1 METTESRL
9 KLLYQL
15 FKPGLAFSIVVTVV
29 PALLLDERIPSLSL
43 IFYTLLG
50 TGLSAMASF
59 AYNQLLEQHTDAKM
73 KRTAKRVLPAGKL
86 DPILVHIVGS
96 SLLGAGILIL
106 YIKSGWLAASLA
118 LFSFLFY
125 VFIYTLLLKPH
136 TDLSTVLGGICGAIG
151 PLIGEAALRGT
162 VTIEGI
168 LLFLLVFL
176 WQPPH
181 FWALSIFRL
190 EDYRAAGFPLL
201 PIKKGI
207 PVTVRQM
214 ILYQALLILA
224 MLAVWFPAAIGSYF
238 YLLLSIPFGLYI
250 LFRMVRLKKNTTP
263 TEARSIFFLT
273 IFHNILWHGSL
284 TAELLLRNW

>member
-106 YIKSGWLAASLA
+106 HIKSGWLAASLA

-224 MLAVWFPAAIGSYF
+224 MLAVWFPAGIGSYF

>member
-29 PALLLDERIPSLSL
+29 PALLLGERIPSLSL

-106 YIKSGWLAASLA
+106 HIKSGWLAASLA

-224 MLAVWFPAAIGSYF
+224 MLAVWFPAGIGSYF

>member
-29 PALLLDERIPSLSL
+29 PALLLGDHLPSLSL

-73 KRTAKRVLPAGKL
+73 KRTARRVLPSGKL
-86 DPILVHIVGS
+86 DPILVHVAGS

-106 YIKSGWLAASLA
+106 YFQAGWLAAALA
-118 LFSFLFY
+118 MFSFLFY
-125 VFIYTLLLKPH
+125 VFVYTLWLKPH
-136 TDLSTVLGGICGAIG
+136 TEHSTVLGGICGAIG

-162 VTIEGI
+162 ITVDGL

-181 FWALSIFRL
+181 FWALAIFRL
-190 EDYRAAGFPLL
+190 DDYRAAGFPLL
-201 PIKKGI
+201 PVKKGI
-207 PVTVRQM
+207 PVTIQQM
-214 ILYQALLILA
+214 IFYQVLLVIA
-224 MLAVWFPAAIGSYF
+224 MIAVWFPAGIGSYF
-238 YLLLSIPFGLYI
+238 YLALSVPFGFYI
-250 LFRMVRLKKNTTP
+250 LFRMTALRKGEVAGP
-263 TEARSIFFLT
+263 ARSVFFLT

-284 TAELLLRNW
+284 TAELLLQKF

>member
-106 YIKSGWLAASLA
+106 HIKSGWLAASLA
-118 LFSFLFY
+118 IFSFLFY

-224 MLAVWFPAAIGSYF
+224 MLAVWFPAGIGSYF

>member
-106 YIKSGWLAASLA
+106 HIKSGWLAASLA

-176 WQPPH
+176 WRPPH

-224 MLAVWFPAAIGSYF
+224 MLAVWFPAGIGSYF

>member
-29 PALLLDERIPSLSL
+29 PALLLEDRIPSLEL

-73 KRTAKRVLPAGKL
+73 KRTARRVLPSGKL
-86 DPILVHIVGS
+86 DPILVHVIGS

-106 YIKSGWLAASLA
+106 YIKSGWLAAALA

-136 TDLSTVLGGICGAIG
+136 TEHSTVLGGICGAIG

-162 VTIEGI
+162 ITIEGI

-190 EDYRAAGFPLL
+190 EDYRSAGFPLL
-201 PIKKGI
+201 PVKQGI
-207 PVTVRQM
+207 PVTVQQM
-214 ILYQALLILA
+214 IFYQALLVIAMIL
-224 MLAVWFPAAIGSYF
+224 VWFPADIGSYF
-238 YLLLSIPFGLYI
+238 YLVLSVPFGLYI
-250 LFRMVRLKKNTTP
+250 LYKMVLLRKEP
-263 TEARSIFFLT
+263 SPVAARSIFFLT

-284 TAELLLRNW
+284 TAELLLRHW

>member
-9 KLLYQL
+9 KNLYQL
-15 FKPGLAFSIVVTVV
+15 FKPGLAFSIIVTVV
-29 PALLLDERIPSLSL
+29 PALLLEDHLPSLSL

-73 KRTAKRVLPAGKL
+73 QRTARRVLPSGRV
-86 DPILVHIVGS
+86 DPILVHVAGS
-96 SLLGAGILIL
+96 SLLGAGIIIL
-106 YIKSGWLAASLA
+106 YLKAGWLAAALA

-125 VFIYTLLLKPH
+125 VFVYTLWLKPNTEH
-136 TDLSTVLGGICGAIG
+136 STVLGGICGAIG

-162 VTIEGI
+162 ITSDGI
-168 LLFLLVFL
+168 LLFLLVFF

-181 FWALSIFRL
+181 FWALAIFRL

-207 PVTVRQM
+207 PVTVQQM
-214 ILYQALLILA
+214 IFYQALLIVA
-224 MLAVWFPAAIGSYF
+224 MILVWIPAQIGSYF
-238 YLLLSIPFGLYI
+238 FLALSVPFGIYI
-250 LFRMVRLKKNTTP
+250 LFRMMQLRKDAKVAS
-263 TEARSIFFLT
+263 ARSIFFLT

-284 TAELLLRNW
+284 SAELLLQKM

>member
-50 TGLSAMASF
+50 TGLSAMAAF

-106 YIKSGWLAASLA
+106 HIKSGWLAASLA

-224 MLAVWFPAAIGSYF
+224 MLAVWFPAGIGSYF